1 MFTKFKKKYKSIFL
15 DPDSDPDS
23 EVLHV
28 RGLTGQANEKINII
42 LSPTLY
48 WVKKLYL
55 PLKNV
60 RDVKKLLPSLFED
73 TLPSGNYS
81 YSAYKSGS
89 EFYIFAYE
97 DKKILDLLLQK
108 GISLSNVAALFFAQ
122 SEFGTCESAIRINEF
137 QCIYVKDE
145 IVIVIPSSWIQDSKT
160 LDLTYIKP
168 LKHSITLKQFG
179 HVVDSKS
186 LYKIGVIMT
195 LLISLIATEYFITAK
210 KTADMLKLKEELFT
224 KYNLQSTMLQNS
236 ATLKK
241 YDSMYITQMKIREY
255 ISYLLALK
263 LNDKEELV
271 SISLKNNILQAEFSG
286 ITEGKELPITQI
298 LRDNKVNF
306 KSFFKDKFWHVELSI

>member
-1 MFTKFKKKYKSIFL
+1 MKFKKRYKSIFL
-15 DPDSDPDS
+15 DPDS
-23 EVLHV
+23 EVIHV
-28 RGLTGQANEKINII
+28 KGLTGHANEKINII

-48 WVKKLYL
+48 WVKKLSL

-73 TLPSGNYS
+73 TLPIGNYS

-89 EFYIFAYE
+89 EFFIFAYE

-108 GISLSNVAALFFAQ
+108 GIPLSNIAALFFAQ
-122 SEFGTCESAIRINEF
+122 SEFGSCESAIRINEF

-145 IVIVIPSSWIQDSKT
+145 IVVVVPSSWIQDSKT

-186 LYKIGVIMT
+186 LYKIGVIMA

-241 YDSMYITQMKIREY
+241 YDSMYTTQMKIREY
-255 ISYLLALK
+255 ISYLLTLK

-271 SISLKNNILQAEFSG
+271 HINLKNNILQAEFSG

-306 KSFFKDKFWHVELSI
+306 KSFFKDKSWHVELSI

>member
-1 MFTKFKKKYKSIFL
+1 MGI
-15 DPDSDPDS
+15 
-23 EVLHV
+23 
-28 RGLTGQANEKINII
+28 TGQANEKINII

-48 WVKKLYL
+48 WVKKLSL

-108 GISLSNVAALFFAQ
+108 GISLSNIAALFFAQ
-122 SEFGTCESAIRINEF
+122 SEFGATESAIKINEQ
-137 QCIYVKDE
+137 QCMYVKDE
-145 IVIVIPSSWIQDSKT
+145 IVVVVPSSWIQESKR
-160 LDLTYIKP
+160 LDLSTIAP

-186 LYKIGVIMT
+186 LYKIGVIMA
-195 LLISLIATEYFITAK
+195 LLISLIAIEYFITAK
-210 KTADMLKLKEELFT
+210 KTADMLKLKDELFT
-224 KYNLQSTMLQNS
+224 KYNLQATMLQNS

-241 YDSMYITQMKIREY
+241 YDSMYTTQMKIREY
-255 ISYLLALK
+255 ISYILTLK

-271 SISLKNNILQAEFSG
+271 HLSLKNNILQAEFSG
-286 ITEGKELPITQI
+286 IAEGKELHITQM
-298 LRDNKVNF
+298 LKDNKVNF
-306 KSFFKDKFWHVELSI
+306 KSFFKDKSLHVELSL

>member
-1 MFTKFKKKYKSIFL
+1 LFTKFKKRYKSVFL
-15 DPDSDPDS
+15 DPDS
-23 EVLHV
+23 EVIHV
-28 RGLTGQANEKINII
+28 KGLTGHANEKINII

-48 WVKKLYL
+48 WVKKLAL

-73 TLPSGNYS
+73 TLPIGNYS

-108 GISLSNVAALFFAQ
+108 GIPLANIAALFFAQ
-122 SEFGTCESAIRINEF
+122 SEFGTCESAIKINEL
-137 QCIYVKDE
+137 QSIYVKDE
-145 IVIVIPSSWIQDSKT
+145 IVVVVPSSWIQDSKT
-160 LDLTYIKP
+160 LDLTSIKP

-186 LYKIGVIMT
+186 LYKIGVIMA

-241 YDSMYITQMKIREY
+241 YDSMYTTQMKIREY
-255 ISYLLALK
+255 ISYILTLK

-271 SISLKNNILQAEFSG
+271 HLNLKNNILQAEFSG
-286 ITEGKELPITQI
+286 IAEGKELHITQI

-306 KSFFKDKFWHVELSI
+306 KSFFKDKSWHVELSI

>member
-1 MFTKFKKKYKSIFL
+1 LFTKFKKRYKSIFL
-15 DPDSDPDS
+15 DPDS
-23 EVLHV
+23 EVLYVKSLSGH
-28 RGLTGQANEKINII
+28 ANEKINII

-48 WVKKLYL
+48 WVKKLSL
-55 PLKNV
+55 PVKNV

-108 GISLSNVAALFFAQ
+108 GIPLSNVATLFFAQ
-122 SEFGTCESAIRINEF
+122 SEFCTIENAIKINEF

-145 IVIVIPSSWIQDSKT
+145 IVVVVPFSWIQDSKA
-160 LDLTYIKP
+160 LDLRYIKP

-186 LYKIGVIMT
+186 LYKIGIIMA
-195 LLISLIATEYFITAK
+195 LLIFLIATEYFITAK
-210 KTADMLKLKEELFT
+210 KTADILKLKDELFT
-224 KYNLQSTMLQNS
+224 KYKLQSTMLQNS

-241 YDSMYITQMKIREY
+241 YDSMYTSQIKIREY
-255 ISYLLALK
+255 ISYILTLK
-263 LNDKEELV
+263 LKDKEELV
-271 SISLKNNILQAEFSG
+271 HLNLKNNILQVEFSG
-286 ITEGKELPITQI
+286 IAEGKELHITQI

-306 KSFFKDKFWHVELSI
+306 KSFFKDKSWHVELSI